1 MLILRYKRTIVAL
14 RDVSTVGVATL
25 QRIRAIFEAQGYEV
39 EYV

>member
-1 MLILRYKRTIVAL
+1 MLILRYQGTIVDL

-25 QRIRAIFEAQGYEV
+25 QRIRAIFESRGYEV

>member
-1 MLILRYKRTIVAL
+1 MLILRYQGTIVDL

-25 QRIRAIFEAQGYEV
+25 QRIRAIFEAKGYEV